1 MTYEGARSII
11 GPYLALLGAN
21 AAIVGFVSG
30 LGELLGYVL
39 RITSGYLA
47 DRTKKYWTITILG
60 YTFNLIAVPLLA
72 LVGCCDSDTRRTCR
86 QSDTCSCSRRHVISR
101 RKSRV

>member
-1 MTYEGARSII
+1 MNLKHKADLPCKKAFKFILLLGVVSLFADMTYEGARSII

-47 DRTKKYWTITILG
+47 DRTKNIGPSL
-60 YTFNLIAVPLLA
+60 
-72 LVGCCDSDTRRTCR
+72 S
-86 QSDTCSCSRRHVISR
+86 
-101 RKSRV
+101 